1 MRGLRGEV
9 ESETRLSSS
18 AIRTATAGSCRRARQ
33 PANGPAQADW
43 CARICARS
51 ASVAV
56 VGVDAYREN
65 LRKAS
70 RRAPDNALYIVAN
83 ALALPRELGG
93 MASKV
98 TISRRGDPARL
109 TLARFLCSSGGTEQR
124 GATLTQACLR
134 LHRESPD

>member
-1 MRGLRGEV
+1 MREELRAVGK
-9 ESETRLSSS
+9 R
-18 AIRTATAGSCRRARQ
+18 GSGRRGCLQ
-33 PANGPAQADW
+33 GD
-43 CARICARS
+43 S
-51 ASVAV
+51 
-56 VGVDAYREN
+56 

-109 TLARFLCSSGGTEQR
+109 TLARFRCSSGGAEQR